1 MLNLLN
7 DRSREIFRL
16 LVDAYCQSGEPVGS
30 KILAEKMDLS
40 LSTATIRNV
49 MSQLEDLGLLYSPHP
64 SAGRLP
70 TEAGLRF
77 FIDGLLEVGSLNSDD
92 QQSLDRRC
100 QPLGKSLPSFL
111 EDSIRTLSNLSRCA
125 GLVLA
130 PKCESAL
137 KHIEFIALDPGRA
150 LVVLV
155 SSDGIVENRII
166 EIPLGTPASR
176 LAEATNFIN
185 GNFKGSTLREAFEL
199 IEVELKNRRAEI
211 DSLVHLI
218 VETGLGTWSGD
229 IKTGQLIIH
238 GQSQLLKDVE
248 EWKDLER
255 LQSLFEDLEAQE
267 RLVKI
272 LDACCHAE
280 GIQIFIGASNSLF
293 NHSGCSMV
301 VAPYRNRRHQIVG
314 AIGVIGPK
322 HLNYARIIPMV
333 DYMSQLL
340 GRSLGCQTDN

>member
-1 MLNLLN
+1 MLTLLN

-16 LVDAYCQSGEPVGS
+16 LVDAYCQTGEPIGS
-30 KILAEKMDLS
+30 RALAEKMDLS
-40 LSTATIRNV
+40 LSAATIRSV
-49 MSQLEDLGLLYSPHP
+49 MAQLEEMGLLYSPHP

-70 TEAGLRF
+70 TETGLRL
-77 FIDGLLEVGSLNSDD
+77 FIDGLLEVNGLNSAD
-92 QQSLDRRC
+92 QQSLELQC
-100 QPLGKSLPSFL
+100 QPLGKSLPGFL
-111 EDSIRTLSNLSRCA
+111 EESIRSLSNLSRCA

-130 PKCESAL
+130 PKGESAL

-155 SSDGIVENRII
+155 SSEGLVENQII
-166 EIPLGTPASR
+166 EIPLGTPASA
-176 LAEATNFIN
+176 LMEATNFIN
-185 GNFKGSTLREAFEL
+185 SRFKGMTLREAFES
-199 IEVELKNRRAEI
+199 IEIELKNHRAEI
-211 DSLVHLI
+211 DELVQLI

-229 IKTGQLIIH
+229 MKTGQLIIH
-238 GQSQLLKDVE
+238 GQSQLLKGIE

-255 LQSLFEDLEAQE
+255 LQSLFKDLETQE
-267 RLVKI
+267 RLVKL

-280 GIQIFIGASNSLF
+280 GIQIFIGAANSLF

-314 AIGVIGPK
+314 AIGVIGPQ

-333 DYMSQLL
+333 DYTSQLL
-340 GRSLGCQTDN
+340 GRSLA